1 MEIFAKRLREVRIE
15 AGESREDLG
24 QLLDVGVSQIS
35 ELENNRKGTTLEKL
49 ATICRHYKVSAYYLL
64 GLSDER

>member
-49 ATICRHYKVSAYYLL
+49 VTICRHYKVSADYLL
-64 GLSDER
+64 GLSDKR

>member
-24 QLLDVGVSQIS
+24 QILDVGVSQIS

-49 ATICRHYKVSAYYLL
+49 AAICRHYKVSADYLL